1 MAGIPLLHALFL
13 LAAVIVIVGA
23 TRRQMHPFFAIVIA
37 AVAFGTA
44 CGFSLGALGGTFG
57 NGFPSLLYSPGLVI
71 VAAAFVSGIAE
82 STGATDRL
90 TSGIAPWRASLGS
103 TRIASLLGLVAGLAA
118 SPASAFAML
127 TPLLPSLAGST
138 KRAPAVVSLA
148 LSISA
153 SHGLL
158 TLSPIPIAA
167 MAILG
172 ADWHRVLLF
181 GVPTAILVIALSTAL
196 SRWLPTTEA
205 APESATDDL
214 SGASDG
220 LPDKRL
226 DTRGDGSPSALIL
239 AMAIPLVLLTV
250 QSIGDMPSEPLGGG
264 GRRELI
270 IGVGRPLILLVVG
283 IGIMVIGQW
292 RQTRSLFTDPAWT
305 GRILGNV
312 TGVLLIVGAAGG
324 FQALCH
330 ATGMAELIGE
340 SVLNRHIAGSSGLLV
355 PFLVAAA
362 IKTLQ
367 GSSMVAAITAA
378 GMVQPLLLSL
388 GLGTENATALAALAI
403 GAGAMT
409 SSHVNDEYFWLVSV
423 TAGFSPLRGLGTV
436 TLGTLLQ
443 GLVALAVL
451 VVLAVIGA
459 GF

>member
-1 MAGIPLLHALFL
+1 MAGIPLLHAFFL
-13 LAAVIVIVGA
+13 LGAVIVIVA
-23 TRRQMHPFFAIVIA
+23 TTRRQIHPFFAIVIA
-37 AVAFGTA
+37 AVAFGPA
-44 CGFSLGALGGTFG
+44 CGLSLGVLGNTFG
-57 NGFPSLLYSPGLVI
+57 NGFSPMLYSPGLAI
-71 VAAAFVSGIAE
+71 VAAAFINAIAE
-82 STGATDRL
+82 STGVIDRL

-103 TRIASLLGLVAGLAA
+103 TRIASLLGLLAGMAA
-118 SPASAFAML
+118 SPASAFAIL

-138 KRAPAVVSLA
+138 KRAPAAISLA

-158 TLSPIPIAA
+158 ALSPVPIAA

-172 ADWHRVLLF
+172 ADWHRILLF

-196 SRWLPTTEA
+196 ICWLPIAEA
-205 APESATDDL
+205 APEPATGAP
-214 SGASDG
+214 SGVSDG
-220 LPDKRL
+220 LIDKRL
-226 DTRGDGSPSALIL
+226 DIRRDGSATVLVL
-239 AMAIPLVLLTV
+239 ATAIPLVLLMV

-270 IGVGRPLILLVVG
+270 IGVGRPLILLVVS
-283 IGIMVIGQW
+283 IGVMVAGQW
-292 RQTRSLFTDPAWT
+292 RQARSLLTNPAWN

-312 TGVLLIVGAAGG
+312 VGVLLIVGAAGG

-340 SVLNRHIAGSSGLLV
+340 RVLDWHVAGPAGLLV
-355 PFLVAAA
+355 PFLVAAV

-378 GMVQPLLLSL
+378 GMVQPLLLPL
-388 GLGTENATALAALAI
+388 GLGTENGAALAALAV

-409 SSHVNDEYFWLVSV
+409 TSHANDEYFWLVSV

-443 GLVALAVL
+443 GLVAVAVL
-451 VVLAVIGA
+451 VILAVIGS

>member
-13 LAAVIVIVGA
+13 LAAVIIIVGA
-23 TRRQMHPFFAIVIA
+23 TRRQIHPFFSIVIA
-37 AVAFGTA
+37 AMAFAAA
-44 CGFSLGALGGTFG
+44 CGLSLGVLGKTFG
-57 NGFPSLLYSPGLVI
+57 NGFSPALYSPGMVM

-82 STGATDRL
+82 STGAIDRL

-103 TRIASLLGLVAGLAA
+103 TPIASLLGLVAGMAA
-118 SPASAFAML
+118 SPASAFAVL
-127 TPLLPSLAGST
+127 TPLLPSLADNT
-138 KRAPAVVSLA
+138 KRAPATIALA

-158 TLSPIPIAA
+158 ALSPVPIAA

-181 GVPTAILVIALSTAL
+181 GMPTSILLIALNTAL
-196 SRWLPTTEA
+196 IRWLPMTEA
-205 APESATDDL
+205 ASTTGTP

-220 LPDKRL
+220 LSEKRPGTRL
-226 DTRGDGSPSALIL
+226 DGSATVLAL
-239 AMAIPLVLLTV
+239 AVAIPLVLLIV

-270 IGVGRPLILLVVG
+270 IGLGRPLILLVVG
-283 IGIMVIGQW
+283 VGIMVAGQW
-292 RQTRSLFTDPAWT
+292 RQARSLLTDPAWT

-312 TGVLLIVGAAGG
+312 AGVLLIVGAAGG
-324 FQALCH
+324 LQALCH

-340 SVLNRHIAGSSGLLV
+340 SVLNWHMAGPAGLLV

-367 GSSMVAAITAA
+367 GSSMVAAISAA
-378 GMVQPLLLSL
+378 GMVQPLLLPL
-388 GLGTENATALAALAI
+388 GLGTETGTALAALAV

-409 SSHVNDEYFWLVSV
+409 ASHVNDEYFWLVST
-423 TAGFSPLRGLGTV
+423 TAGFSPPRGLVTL

-443 GLVALAVL
+443 GFVAVGALL
-451 VVLAVIGA
+451 VLAAIGSL
-459 GF
+459 F

>member
-1 MAGIPLLHALFL
+1 MAGTPLLHALFL
-13 LAAVIVIVGA
+13 LAAVTVIVVA
-23 TRRQMHPFFAIVIA
+23 TRRQIHPFFAIVIA
-37 AVAFGTA
+37 AVAFAAA
-44 CGFSLGALGGTFG
+44 CGFSIGFIGKTFG
-57 NGFPSLLYSPGLVI
+57 DGFSPMLYSPGLVI

-82 STGATDRL
+82 STGAIDRL

-103 TRIASLLGLVAGLAA
+103 TGIAALLGLVAGMAA

-127 TPLLPSLAGST
+127 TPLLPSIAGNT
-138 KRAPAVVSLA
+138 KRAPAAISLA

-158 TLSPIPIAA
+158 ALSPVPIAA

-181 GVPTAILVIALSTAL
+181 GVPTAILLIALSTAL
-196 SRWLPTTEA
+196 IRWLPMAEPA
-205 APESATDDL
+205 SAPGIGAP
-214 SGASDG
+214 SGVSDG

-226 DTRGDGSPSALIL
+226 DTRRDGSASALVL
-239 AMAIPLVLLTV
+239 AMAIPLVLLMV

-270 IGVGRPLILLVVG
+270 IGVGRPLILLVLGVG
-283 IGIMVIGQW
+283 ITIVGQW
-292 RQTRSLFTDPAWT
+292 RQARSLLTDSTLT

-312 TGVLLIVGAAGG
+312 AGVLLIVGAAGA

-340 SVLNRHIAGSSGLLV
+340 SVLDWHVAGPAGLLV
-355 PFLVAAA
+355 PFLAATA

-367 GSSMVAAITAA
+367 GSSMVAAISAA
-378 GMVQPLLLSL
+378 GMVQPLLLPL
-388 GLGTENATALAALAI
+388 GLGTETGTALAALAV

-409 SSHVNDEYFWLVSV
+409 ASHVNDEYFWLVSV
-423 TAGFSPLRGLGTV
+423 TADFSPLRGLVTV

-443 GLVALAVL
+443 GLVAVAALL
-451 VVLAVIGA
+451 VLAAIGS

>member
-23 TRRQMHPFFAIVIA
+23 TRRQIHPFFAIVSA

-44 CGFSLGALGGTFG
+44 CGISLGALGNTFG
-57 NGFPSLLYSPGLVI
+57 NGFSPLLYSPGLVV

-82 STGATDRL
+82 STGATGRL
-90 TSGIAPWRASLGS
+90 TSGIASWRASLGS

-138 KRAPAVVSLA
+138 KRAPVVVSLA

-158 TLSPIPIAA
+158 ALSPVPIAA

-172 ADWHRVLLF
+172 ADWRRVLLF
-181 GVPTAILVIALSTAL
+181 GVPTAILVIALSAAL
-196 SRWLPTTEA
+196 TRRLPMAEA
-205 APESATDDL
+205 APEPATGEL
-214 SGASDG
+214 SGVSDG

-226 DTRGDGSPSALIL
+226 DPRRDGSTSALIL
-239 AMAIPLVLLTV
+239 AMAIPFVLLMV
-250 QSIGDMPSEPLGGG
+250 QSIGNMPGEPLGGG

-292 RQTRSLFTDPAWT
+292 RQTRRLFTDPAWT

-312 TGVLLIVGAAGG
+312 TGVLLIVGAVGG

-340 SVLNRHIAGSSGLLV
+340 SVLNWHIAGPAGLLV

-367 GSSMVAAITAA
+367 GSSTVAAITAA
-378 GMVQPLLLSL
+378 GMVQPFLLPL
-388 GLGTENATALAALAI
+388 GLGTENGTALAALAV

-409 SSHVNDEYFWLVSV
+409 ASHVNDEYFWLVSV

-436 TLGTLLQ
+436 TIGTLLQ
-443 GLVALAVL
+443 GLVAVAVL
-451 VVLAVIGA
+451 VALAVIGA